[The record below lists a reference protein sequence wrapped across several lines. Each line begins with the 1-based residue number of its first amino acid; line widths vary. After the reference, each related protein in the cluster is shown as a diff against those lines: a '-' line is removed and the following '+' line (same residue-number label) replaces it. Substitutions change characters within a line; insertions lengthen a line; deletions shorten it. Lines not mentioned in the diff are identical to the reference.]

1 VSGRSPTP
9 LLLASTSPQRRAI
22 LAQLGI
28 PFDVATPRY
37 EEKDEPGADPI
48 ELVRAHALGKARSL
62 AADAGG
68 RPILGVDT
76 AVVLGSELF
85 GKAVGE
91 SEAKA
96 MLARLG
102 GHTHDVVSGL
112 CLLGDGWEE
121 LAHEVTRVTF
131 RALGEREIAAYLASG
146 EWRERAGAYAIQGL
160 GARLVE
166 RIEGDYLNV
175 VGLPAVL
182 LVNLLATRY
191 PGIYGLG

>member
-1 VSGRSPTP
+1 MSDLSPTP

-22 LAQLGI
+22 LNQLGI
-28 PFDVATPRY
+28 PFDVAAPSY
-37 EEKDEPGADPI
+37 EENDLPGSDPTQ
-48 ELVRAHALGKARSL
+48 LVRAHALGKARSL
-62 AADAGG
+62 AAGAGA

-76 AVVLGSELF
+76 TVVLGNEMF
-85 GKAVGE
+85 GKAADE
-91 SEAKA
+91 SGAKA
-96 MLARLG
+96 MLSRLS
-102 GHTHDVVSGL
+102 GHTHEVISGL

-131 RALGEREIAAYLASG
+131 RTLREHEIEAYLAAG

-166 RIEGDYLNV
+166 RIDGDYLNV

-182 LVNLLATRY
+182 LVNLLAERY
-191 PGIYGLG
+191 PGAYGIG